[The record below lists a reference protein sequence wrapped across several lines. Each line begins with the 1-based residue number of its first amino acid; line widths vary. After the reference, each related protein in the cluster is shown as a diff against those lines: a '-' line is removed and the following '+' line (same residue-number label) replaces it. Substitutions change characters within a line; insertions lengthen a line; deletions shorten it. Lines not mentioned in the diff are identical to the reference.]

1 MLTCIQVAYKSSIRI
16 PNFNVSALKLG
27 HLTEDADA
35 SIPRTMSIKLEEEGG
50 RLAASPAR
58 KAFSYMGYPRIIVS
72 ILSLGMNLWGMA
84 VCVYSRQ
91 LGCPLASSQELE
103 VQADTNISLNE
114 AKTITFF
121 SDSDA

>member
-1 MLTCIQVAYKSSIRI
+1 MQVAYKSSIRI

-58 KAFSYMGYPRIIVS
+58 MAFSYMGYPRIIVW
-72 ILSLGMNLWGMA
+72 ILSLGMNLWGKA
-84 VCVYSRQ
+84 VCIYSRQ
-91 LGCPLASSQELE
+91 
-103 VQADTNISLNE
+103 
-114 AKTITFF
+114 
-121 SDSDA
+121 